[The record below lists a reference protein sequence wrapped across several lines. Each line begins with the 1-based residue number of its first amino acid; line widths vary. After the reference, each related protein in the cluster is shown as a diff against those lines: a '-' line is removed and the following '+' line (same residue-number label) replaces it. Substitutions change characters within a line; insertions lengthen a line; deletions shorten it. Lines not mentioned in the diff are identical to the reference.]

1 MEYRLPQAKHLTLLF
16 LRGVAERR
24 VVVVGLLV
32 VGLRVVVIGGHLK
45 NLKFFISQNPRK
57 FSFFLSMDTVR
68 LKYHELYL

>member
-32 VGLRVVVIGGHLK
+32 VGLRVAVIGGHLENSK
-45 NLKFFISQNPRK
+45 CCIS
-57 FSFFLSMDTVR
+57 
-68 LKYHELYL
+68 

>member
-16 LRGVAERR
+16 LRGVAGRR

-32 VGLRVVVIGGHLK
+32 VGLLVVCLRVVVIGGHLK

-57 FSFFLSMDTVR
+57 FSFL
-68 LKYHELYL
+68 LI